1 MGKFEGIL
9 ICTDLDGTL
18 LNSNR
23 VISKE
28 NLEAIEY
35 FKKEG
40 GFFSFVTGRLPY
52 YAMHIYN
59 TIKPNA
65 PFGVVNG
72 GGLFDGE
79 NNKYIWTKPL
89 SKSVFELVKCIDE
102 KFANIGI
109 MANCFERT
117 FFLKENESTDNFR
130 KATKVPKLLVNFN
143 EIEDSIAKITFC
155 SENDEE
161 ILAVE
166 KALKEQIS
174 SNDFDFILAE
184 KTLFEILPKGVS
196 KGVAVKKLAEY
207 LSVDINK
214 TIAIGD
220 YNNDVS
226 MIKTAKIGVAVK
238 NACKEALNAANYITV
253 SNDENAIAQII
264 SDLENGI
271 INL

>member
-1 MGKFEGIL
+1 M
-9 ICTDLDGTL
+9 
-18 LNSNR
+18 
-23 VISKE
+23 
-28 NLEAIEY
+28 
-35 FKKEG
+35 
-40 GFFSFVTGRLPY
+40 
-52 YAMHIYN
+52 
-59 TIKPNA
+59 
-65 PFGVVNG
+65 
-72 GGLFDGE
+72 
-79 NNKYIWTKPL
+79 
-89 SKSVFELVKCIDE
+89 
-102 KFANIGI
+102 
-109 MANCFERT
+109 
-117 FFLKENESTDNFR
+117 
-130 KATKVPKLLVNFN
+130 PKLLVYLN

-166 KALKEQIS
+166 KALKEHTS
-174 SNDFDFILAE
+174 SKDFDFILAE

-196 KGVAVKKLAEY
+196 KGVAVKKLAEF

-238 NACKEALNAANYITV
+238 NACKEALNAADYITV

-264 SDLENGI
+264 NDLENGI